1 MLITQLI
8 YVYKFVP
15 RHQIIFHIILL
26 LHAFN
31 IALALGL
38 LIIQQED
45 VLNFVLEE
53 IIKLLQTIQ
62 QDNVCLYALM
72 ELICKILQVL
82 VYLNVFKVFLTQY
95 LNFVL
100 DYVQHIITDY
110 CLNVLV

>member
-15 RHQIIFHIILL
+15 RHQIIFHKILL
-26 LHAFN
+26 IRAFK
-31 IALALGL
+31 IAQALCL

-45 VLNFVLEE
+45 VLNFVQEV

-62 QDNVCLYALM
+62 QDNVCLYAQT

-82 VYLNVFKVFLTQY
+82 VYLNVLKVFLTQY
-95 LNFVL
+95 LNFVFKN
-100 DYVQHIITDY
+100 VQHIIMD
-110 CLNVLV
+110 